1 MQLRDMKVQTL
12 GVQYHNFQQIQ
23 IKNNVVLAKC
33 TCCNSPRWGV
43 FEIINSH
50 KQFFYHGYD
59 GQYAQKLFSSLSSRF
74 QSQ

>member
-33 TCCNSPRWGV
+33 MCCNPSRWGV
-43 FEIINSH
+43 FVLSNNDKIFH
-50 KQFFYHGYD
+50 YHGYD
-59 GQYAQKLFSSLSSRF
+59 SEYAKKLFSSLSSR
-74 QSQ
+74 SQA

>member
-33 TCCNSPRWGV
+33 TCCNPPRSGV
-43 FEIINSH
+43 FVLSNNDKI
-50 KQFFYHGYD
+50 FYYHGYD
-59 GQYAQKLFSSLSSRF
+59 SEYANKLFSSLSSR
-74 QSQ
+74 SQA